1 MFWKKKDKA
10 PKYEAP
16 HITDATFNDM
26 VLEAKVPV
34 MLDFY
39 ASWCG
44 PCKIMGPLIDE
55 VAEAYEGKALV
66 AKINTEQNPKLSAH
80 FKIKSIPTLIV
91 INEGNMVERMQGI
104 VPIKNLE
111 YLLELY
117 LGNKPDFK

>member
-1 MFWKKKDKA
+1 MFWKKNKK

-16 HITDATFNDM
+16 HITDATFNDL
-26 VLEAKVPV
+26 VLNETRPV

-39 ASWCG
+39 AGWCS

-55 VAEAYEGKALV
+55 VSEKYEGQALV

-91 INEGNMVERMQGI
+91 INQGNMVERFQGI

-111 YLLELY
+111 YLLDLY
-117 LGNKPDFK
+117 IGEQTE